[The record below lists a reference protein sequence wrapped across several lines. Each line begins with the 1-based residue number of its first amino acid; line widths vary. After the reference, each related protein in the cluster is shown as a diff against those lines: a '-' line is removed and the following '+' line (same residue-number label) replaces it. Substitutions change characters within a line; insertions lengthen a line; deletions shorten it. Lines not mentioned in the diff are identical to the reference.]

1 MSHKVKWLTVVS
13 LLAILSL
20 VVAACATPTAEVI
33 EKVVKETVVVEKE
46 VTKVVEKEVEKQVA
60 GQVFNI
66 KVWAEANEVEHY
78 RVTAPMLAGPLVNE
92 MLEAQGDPR
101 RITVEGL
108 RDDAGWADYKKKF
121 TLAADAGEAPHIV
134 CSGHE
139 DVPVWANAG
148 YIVPFD
154 ECRTMYP
161 EFDDVIESLWF
172 AGEWQGKLWA
182 VPQDTEAR
190 PMFFSKILLKEM
202 GWTEEEVSALP
213 DRIKSGEF
221 TLDDMIATAKEG
233 IEMGVVE
240 PGNGFW
246 HRGSKGGDHLQ
257 FYFAF
262 GGRLYDP
269 VEDKLVVVE
278 DALVKWYA
286 FQRRIVDEG
295 ITPEGYLGTSSAIWH
310 DAVSHGNLLFANGGV
325 WHWANWA
332 ENYVKDLGGQ
342 DWLFETVGYGLIPA
356 GEPGQ
361 TAGTLSHPLVYMIVS
376 EEATGDTGYYD
387 LACAV
392 LAKTSTAELN
402 TLHAVGSTHLGMNKK
417 QAEYEPYTQDVFLT
431 DTLYMLDHN
440 YYQPNHV
447 MYGAYFDIIYDGM
460 VKAENAELTPE
471 EAAQEAIDLLQVEL
485 GDFMLFE

>member
-1 MSHKVKWLTVVS
+1 MKKRGLWPILAIVALVS
-13 LLAILSL
+13 LVLASCAPEPE
-20 VVAACATPTAEVI
+20 VV
-33 EKVVKETVVVEKE
+33 TVE
-46 VTKVVEKEVEKQVA
+46 VEKEVEVPVEVEVEVPVEVEVEVPVA
-60 GQVFNI
+60 GEVFNI
-66 KVWAEANEVEHY
+66 EVWSEANEVEHY
-78 RVTAPMLAGPLVNE
+78 RVTAPMLAGPLVNQ
-92 MLEAQGDPR
+92 MLAAQGDPR
-101 RITVEGL
+101 RVTVEGL

-121 TLAADAGEAPHIV
+121 TLAADSGEAPHIV

-154 ECRTMYP
+154 ECRDMYP
-161 EFDDVIESLWF
+161 EYDDVIDSLWS

-190 PMFFSKILLKEM
+190 PMFFNKTKLKEM
-202 GWTEEEVSALP
+202 GWTEEEVAALP

-221 TLDDMIATAKEG
+221 TLDDMIATAKEA

-257 FYFAF
+257 YYFAF

-269 VEDKLVVVE
+269 EQDKLVVVE
-278 DALVKWYA
+278 EALIKWYA
-286 FQRRIVDEG
+286 FQRRVVEEG
-295 ITPEGYLGTSSAIWH
+295 ITPEGHLGSSSSIKH
-310 DAVSHGNLLFANGGV
+310 DAVSHGNILFADGGV
-325 WHWANWA
+325 WHWADWA
-332 ENYVKDLGGQ
+332 TNYVKELGGQ
-342 DWLFETVGYGLIPA
+342 DWLFEHLGYGLIPA

-361 TAGTLSHPLVYMIVS
+361 KAGTLSHPLVYMIVS

-417 QAEYEPYTQDVFLT
+417 QAEYEPYTEDVFLT

-447 MYGAYFDIIYDGM
+447 MYGAYFDILFDGM
-460 VKAENAELTPE
+460 TKAENGELTPE
-471 EAAQEAIDLLQVEL
+471 EAAQEVIDLLQVEL
-485 GDFMLFE
+485 ADFMSFE